1 MKSYRSRRLFSQG
14 QNLACGG
21 YDRNVATSEA
31 QPGSHSIPIA
41 RNPDANRLGL
51 DYRAEAA
58 KLGPPVV
65 PIIDAHLHVNGA
77 RAAHVFKDVASL
89 YGIDRVVTQ
98 TRLSEAHAVRDI
110 LGPMARFV
118 AVPDYGSPDR
128 RTAMTSGYL
137 DDIQRWHSEFG
148 AKLMKLWCAPRLR
161 DLAAGPDASEYVP
174 LNSPWR
180 IRQVELAQS
189 LGMMIKVHIADP
201 DTWFSTKYADA
212 SRYGT
217 KSSQYE
223 PLEDML
229 DRFDGPWILAHMG
242 GWPEDLAFLSDLLDR
257 HPTLNLDTSATKW
270 MVRELSK
277 HPRHKLVEFLTRH
290 SGRIIFGSDI
300 VTTDEHL
307 MPDKKGG
314 VYSGELA
321 SSPEQAFELYASRYW
336 ALRTLWETDYDGPSP
351 IADPDLAMVDPA
363 RYTPTD
369 APTLSGKNLPA
380 HLLRTLYAGAA
391 RRVFGQWLD

>member
-1 MKSYRSRRLFSQG
+1 MAHSG
-14 QNLACGG
+14 
-21 YDRNVATSEA
+21 TSTSPSA
-31 QPGSHSIPIA
+31 GPAP

-58 KLGPPVV
+58 KLGTPAV
-65 PIIDAHLHVNGA
+65 PIIDAHIHVNGG
-77 RAAHVFKDVASL
+77 RAARVFKDVASL

-98 TRLSEAHAVRDI
+98 TRLVEAHAVRNV
-110 LGPMARFV
+110 LGTMARFV
-118 AVPDYGSPDR
+118 AVPDYGSADR

-137 DDIQRWHSEFG
+137 ADIERWRTEFD
-148 AKLMKLWCAPRLR
+148 ARLMKLWCAPRLR
-161 DLAAGPDASEYVP
+161 DLATGEDANEYVP
-174 LNSPWR
+174 LDSPWR

-189 LGMMIKVHIADP
+189 LGMMVKVHIADP

-217 KSSQYE
+217 KHSQYE
-223 PLEDML
+223 PLERML
-229 DRFDGPWILAHMG
+229 DRFAGPWILAHMG

-257 HPTLNLDTSATKW
+257 HPTVNLDTSATKW
-270 MVRELSK
+270 IVREISK
-277 HPRHKLVEFLTRH
+277 HSRDEVVGFLTRYA
-290 SGRIIFGSDI
+290 GRILFGSDI

-307 MPDKKGG
+307 MPDKKAG

-351 IADPDLAMVDPA
+351 IADPDLAMVDPSRFA
-363 RYTPTD
+363 PTD
-369 APTLSGKNLPA
+369 APLLRGKSLDA
-380 HLLRTLYAGAA
+380 SMLRTLYSGAA
-391 RRVFGQWLD
+391 RRVFGSWLD

>member
-1 MKSYRSRRLFSQG
+1 MAATESK
-14 QNLACGG
+14 QN
-21 YDRNVATSEA
+21 VS
-31 QPGSHSIPIA
+31 A

-58 KLGPPVV
+58 KLGTPVV
-65 PIIDAHLHVNGA
+65 PIIDAHIHVNGGHAA
-77 RAAHVFKDVASL
+77 RVFKDVAVL
-89 YGIDRVVTQ
+89 YGIDRIVTQ
-98 TRLSEAHAVRDI
+98 TRLAEAHAVRDV

-118 AVPDYGSPDR
+118 AVPDYGSADR

-137 DDIQRWHSEFG
+137 ADIERWRTEFD
-148 AKLMKLWCAPRLR
+148 ARLMKLWCAPRLR
-161 DLAAGPDASEYVP
+161 DLATGDDANEYVP
-174 LNSPWR
+174 LDSPWR

-189 LGMMIKVHIADP
+189 LGMMVKVHIADP

-217 KSSQYE
+217 KRSQYE
-223 PLEDML
+223 PLERML
-229 DRFDGPWILAHMG
+229 DRFAGPWILAHMG

-257 HPTLNLDTSATKW
+257 HPALNLDTSATKW

-277 HPRHKLVEFLTRH
+277 HSRDEVVDFLSRYA
-290 SGRIIFGSDI
+290 GRILFGSDI

-307 MPDKKGG
+307 MPEKKAG

-336 ALRTLWETDYDGPSP
+336 ALRTLWETEYNGPSP
-351 IADPDLAMVDPA
+351 IADPDLAMVDPSRFA
-363 RYTPTD
+363 PTD
-369 APTLSGKNLPA
+369 APLLRGKSLDA
-380 HLLRTLYAGAA
+380 SMLRTLYAGAA
-391 RRVFGQWLD
+391 RRVFGSWLD